1 MNRAG
6 GDLIWGGTQFIP
18 GPDFYPEKKMN
29 HCVNDVGPACATPA
43 SNNPLSPHDASMEN
57 NRISWNLVI
66 LKRTFSWKCLKNN
79 SIFFHLSPTLSH
91 FHPLLV
97 ENCGSNS
104 RLVVD
109 ENDNGKFRLQRV
121 NHTRGNVSCL
131 LGSWPISC
139 ISVLKYF
146 SINYGD
152 QYFFNLK
159 SS

>member
-1 MNRAG
+1 MSRHPVHTG
-6 GDLIWGGTQFIP
+6 YRFLP
-18 GPDFYPEKKMN
+18 RKKMN
-29 HCVNDVGPACATPA
+29 RCVNDVGSASATPA

-57 NRISWNLVI
+57 KLISWNLVI

-97 ENCGSNS
+97 SNS

-131 LGSWPISC
+131 LGSWPIS
-139 ISVLKYF
+139 VLKYF
-146 SINYGD
+146 SINHGD